1 MSDDYL
7 YFPGCNIPY
16 RENQYELSARAVAE
30 RLGIKLHDRPFTCC
44 GLNTEPLDE
53 FAALLFSARNIA
65 VAEEE
70 GMNLVTLC
78 NGCYKTLRV
87 ANRKLKQDEKL
98 REQVNEKLREIGR
111 EVNGTIEVYHLLE
124 LISDRIRPE
133 HIVKKVTARVAPFA
147 GCHASRPSEYVD
159 FGATQRLEKI
169 IKLAGG
175 KVVRYRDMDKC
186 CGAPLL
192 ALSEELGINLARQ
205 RLLSMRE
212 RSAQLAVT
220 MCPFCQVSLDG
231 LQVKAEQ
238 EFGESYD
245 VPSLYITQLLGLAMG
260 IKPEKLGIGENK
272 KDPTEVLKRVM
283 A

>member
-1 MSDDYL
+1 MSDNYL

-30 RLGIKLHDRPFTCC
+30 KLGIKLHDRPFTCC

-70 GMNLVTLC
+70 GMDLVALC

-98 REQVNEKLREIGR
+98 REEVNEKLRAIGR
-111 EVNGTIEVYHLLE
+111 EVKGTIEVYHLLD
-124 LISDRIRPE
+124 LISDRIKPE
-133 HIVKKVTARVAPFA
+133 HIVKKISARVAPFA
-147 GCHASRPSEYVD
+147 GCHSSRPSEYVD
-159 FGATQRLEKI
+159 FGAKEKLEKI

-205 RLLSMRE
+205 RLLSMKE
-212 RSAQLAVT
+212 RNAELAVT

-238 EFGESYD
+238 EFNESYD
-245 VPSLYITQLLGLAMG
+245 VPSLYITQFLGLAMG
-260 IKPEKLGIGENK
+260 IKPEKLGLKENK
-272 KDPTEVLKRVM
+272 KDPSKVLKKAVM
-283 A
+283 

>member
-1 MSDDYL
+1 MSDGYL

-30 RLGIKLHDRPFTCC
+30 KLGIKLHDRPFACC
-44 GLNTEPLDE
+44 GLNTETIDE

-70 GMNLVTLC
+70 GMDMVALC

-87 ANRKLKQDEKL
+87 ANKKLQQDDKL
-98 REQVNEKLREIGR
+98 REKVNERLHAIGR
-111 EVNGTIEVYHLLE
+111 EVKGTIEVYHLLD
-124 LISDRIRPE
+124 LIAGRIKPE
-133 HIVKKVTARVAPFA
+133 HIVKKVSARVAPFA
-147 GCHASRPSEYVD
+147 GCHSSRPSEYVD
-159 FGATQRLEKI
+159 FAARDKLAKI

-175 KVVRYRDMDKC
+175 KVVKYKDMDKC

-205 RLLSMRE
+205 RLLSMKE
-212 RSAQLAVT
+212 RNAELAVT

-238 EFGESYD
+238 EFSESYN

-260 IKPEKLGIGENK
+260 IKPDNLGIKENK
-272 KDPTEVLKRVM
+272 KDPSGVLKQAVI
-283 A
+283 